1 MQIRQTRDE
10 DASADNESRTK
21 VVEEKQPRYRPFVVE
36 PLDLELKEG
45 ISFDNI
51 KDLLYPSD
59 LDILKYR
66 G

>member
-1 MQIRQTRDE
+1 MRIRQTQDD

-21 VVEEKQPRYRPFVVE
+21 GVEEKQPRDGRFVVE
-36 PLDLELKEG
+36 PFDLELKDG
-45 ISFDNI
+45 ISYDNI

-59 LDILKYR
+59 LDTLKYR

>member
-1 MQIRQTRDE
+1 MRIRQTLDD

-21 VVEEKQPRYRPFVVE
+21 VVEEKQPRDGRFVVE
-36 PLDLELKEG
+36 PFDLKLKDG
-45 ISFDNI
+45 ISYDNI

-59 LDILKYR
+59 LDTLKYR